1 MLKDG
6 NLFNYEVLYKEIYR
20 ESIVNNWRIKCLL
33 NLTVY
38 LLNGSTLNARPPAYL
53 DVNTTNVLTS
63 NGLIYGR
70 YINEKCFNYNFR
82 IRSKKEYLH
91 RSYAFFESKIKNMRS
106 F

>member
-1 MLKDG
+1 MKSCTKKFIEKASLIIEE
-6 NLFNYEVLYKEIYR
+6 LR
-20 ESIVNNWRIKCLL
+20 
-33 NLTVY
+33 TVY
-38 LLNGSTLNARPPAYL
+38 LLNGSTLNARPSTYL

-63 NGLIYGR
+63 NDLIYGR

>member
-1 MLKDG
+1 MKSCTKKFIEKASLIIG
-6 NLFNYEVLYKEIYR
+6 ELR
-20 ESIVNNWRIKCLL
+20 
-33 NLTVY
+33 TVY

>member
-6 NLFNYEVLYKEIYR
+6 NLFNYEVLYKEIYG
-20 ESIVNNWRIKCLL
+20 ESIVNNWRIKNCLL
-33 NLTVY
+33 TKWK
-38 LLNGSTLNARPPAYL
+38 SLNARPPAYL

-63 NGLIYGR
+63 NDLIYGR